1 MILTNMPRTCRV
13 SPALLKQL
21 LINKSGLVFGIE
33 AFNYKGNNEYS
44 IYTIALTLAALIA
57 GSSALMAQNKPVE
70 TTGSKPM
77 VIDAALT
84 DNRYQLYEGEVLKTD
99 PKTRTITF
107 KNKEGESKFVAGPE
121 ISNFA
126 QIKIGDRV
134 NVTYET
140 AVAIEL
146 IKTKSTGIRSKV
158 ETSTVT
164 NSKPNEKPS
173 EIIANTST
181 IIADIVGVDRDKK
194 LVSVKGPSGKVTTVT
209 VKNPAL
215 LADVAVGEQVKVV
228 YFDAMA
234 ASITTPKKK

>member
-1 MILTNMPRTCRV
+1 M
-13 SPALLKQL
+13 K
-21 LINKSGLVFGIE
+21 
-33 AFNYKGNNEYS
+33 
-44 IYTIALTLAALIA
+44 
-57 GSSALMAQNKPVE
+57 
-70 TTGSKPM
+70 
-77 VIDAALT
+77 
-84 DNRYQLYEGEVLKTD
+84 GEVLKTD

-121 ISNFA
+121 ITNFA
-126 QIKIGDRV
+126 QIKVGDRV

-158 ETSTVT
+158 ETSSVT

-173 EIIANTST
+173 ELIANTTT

-234 ASITTPKKK
+234 ALYYGAKEKITIIPL

>member
-1 MILTNMPRTCRV
+1 MNIQFTR
-13 SPALLKQL
+13 
-21 LINKSGLVFGIE
+21 
-33 AFNYKGNNEYS
+33 
-44 IYTIALTLAALIA
+44 IALTLAALIA
-57 GSSALMAQNKPVE
+57 GSSALMAQNKPVD
-70 TTGSKPM
+70 TAGPKPM

-121 ISNFA
+121 ITNFA
-126 QIKIGDRV
+126 QIKVGDRV

-158 ETSTVT
+158 ETSSVT

-173 EIIANTST
+173 ELIANTT
-181 IIADIVGVDRDKK
+181 MIIADIVGVDRDKK
-194 LVSVKGPSGKVTTVT
+194 LVSVKGPSGKVTTIT

-234 ASITTPKKK
+234 ASITAPKKK

>member
-1 MILTNMPRTCRV
+1 MNIKFTAIT
-13 SPALLKQL
+13 
-21 LINKSGLVFGIE
+21 F
-33 AFNYKGNNEYS
+33 
-44 IYTIALTLAALIA
+44 TLAALI
-57 GSSALMAQNKPVE
+57 GGTSTLMAQTKPVD
-70 TTGSKPM
+70 TAGSKPM
-77 VIDAALT
+77 VIDAAIT
-84 DNRYQLYEGEVLKTD
+84 DNRYQLYEDEVLKTD

-121 ISNFA
+121 ITNFA
-126 QIKIGDRV
+126 QIKKGDRV
-134 NVTYET
+134 NVSYET

-173 EIIANTST
+173 EVIANTTT

-194 LVSVKGPSGKVTTVT
+194 LVSVKGPSGNITTVT

-215 LADVAVGEQVKVV
+215 LADVAVGEQVKVD

-234 ASITTPKKK
+234 ASITAPKKK